1 MFIPTYL
8 TSFAK
13 NSNIKDDVITCFDLI
28 ASNGKDKFI
37 IEYYGDFLS
46 DSKMIVQTDFAPQ
59 LVVAFEPT
67 SGERIVLFDGTK
79 HGYNAMFCDNYTDK
93 QINSRPLTKFSD
105 DLQSIKFEV
114 FYGIDYLEEKDDFI
128 DDNDEVALID
138 GEVIDFETLQNN
150 GFDALVITLI
160 DEHGKEFEIINEE
173 LA

>member
-13 NSNIKDDVITCFDLI
+13 NSNIKDGIITCFDLI

-37 IEYYGDFLS
+37 IEYYGDLLS
-46 DSKMIVQTDFAPQ
+46 NSKIIVQTDFAPQ

-67 SGERIVLFDGTK
+67 SGERIVLFDGAK
-79 HGYNAMFCDNYTDK
+79 HGYNAMFCDEYTDE
-93 QINSRPLTKFSD
+93 QINNRPLIKLSD
-105 DLQSIKFEV
+105 DLYSIKFEV
-114 FYGIDYLEEKDDFI
+114 FYNIDYVEEKDDFI
-128 DDNDEVALID
+128 DDNDEVVLIN

-150 GFDALVITLI
+150 GFDALAITLI
-160 DEHGKEFEIINEE
+160 DEHGKEFESINEE